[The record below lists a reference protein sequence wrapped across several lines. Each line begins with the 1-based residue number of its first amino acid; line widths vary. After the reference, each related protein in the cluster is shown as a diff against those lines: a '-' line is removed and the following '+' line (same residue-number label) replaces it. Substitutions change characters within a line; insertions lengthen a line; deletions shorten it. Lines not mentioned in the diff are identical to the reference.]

1 MLILCQSHMDPIQIP
16 RASWDHCWMSQIIP
30 ISIPHHSRINPTSIP
45 LSLSQIDPIKVPHR
59 SHKFYPTSFPDRS
72 HQNPTSMWDRCG
84 IGNSGPRIVH
94 FGHTIPHRSQIQSHI
109 DPTSIPNFQ
118 SSIPHRSHIYP
129 TLWDRFGIDVGL
141 LAAGGINVGSMWDNF
156 VLPVLIR

>member
-1 MLILCQSHMDPIQIP
+1 MLILCQSHRDPIQIP

-72 HQNPTSMWDRCG
+72 HIDPTKIPHRCG
-84 IGNSGPRIVH
+84 IDVGSE
-94 FGHTIPHRSQIQSHI
+94 IPVPESYTLVTQSHI
-109 DPTSIPNFQ
+109 DPKFSEFNPTSIP
-118 SSIPHRSHIYP
+118 HLSH
-129 TLWDRFGIDVGL
+129 TVGSFWDRCGTFSSWWDQCGIISFSQCL
-141 LAAGGINVGSMWDNF
+141 KHSKPMALARI
-156 VLPVLIR
+156 

>member
-1 MLILCQSHMDPIQIP
+1 MLIPYQSHMDPIYIP

-72 HQNPTSMWDRCG
+72 HIDPTKIPHRCGIDVGSEIRSQNRTLWSHNPTSIR
-84 IGNSGPRIVH
+84 N
-94 FGHTIPHRSQIQSHI
+94 
-109 DPTSIPNFQ
+109 
-118 SSIPHRSHIYP
+118 SIPHRSHIDPKFSEFNP
-129 TLWDRFGIDVGL
+129 TSIPHLSHTVGSFWDRCGTFSSWWDQC
-141 LAAGGINVGSMWDNF
+141 GINVG
-156 VLPVLIR
+156 

>member
-1 MLILCQSHMDPIQIP
+1 
-16 RASWDHCWMSQIIP
+16 
-30 ISIPHHSRINPTSIP
+30 
-45 LSLSQIDPIKVPHR
+45 
-59 SHKFYPTSFPDRS
+59 
-72 HQNPTSMWDRCG
+72 MWDRCG

-118 SSIPHRSHIYP
+118 SSIPRRSHIYP

-156 VLPVLIR
+156 VLPVLYRGPGRGRNQAGRPICVAVGLIICDWVPLQANFQTSHLRPC